1 MHDIPNLYLVFIM
14 NFKLD
19 FLILYELFCS
29 GLQSAC
35 TIYQSCITCT
45 CLSLSFQD
53 TRYQLFMLRP
63 TQRASWIGFAMS
75 YHLLGDF
82 EVANSILDSFRTNQM
97 KGPYDYEHSELLLYQ
112 NMVLAESGQYERAL
126 QHLHK
131 FDSQIL
137 DKLAIKET
145 SGEYYLKM
153 KR

>member
-1 MHDIPNLYLVFIM
+1 
-14 NFKLD
+14 
-19 FLILYELFCS
+19 
-29 GLQSAC
+29 
-35 TIYQSCITCT
+35 
-45 CLSLSFQD
+45 
-53 TRYQLFMLRP
+53 
-63 TQRASWIGFAMS
+63 MS

-131 FDSQIL
+131 FESQIL

-145 SGEYYLKM
+145 SGEYYLKL
-153 KR
+153 RRWVLVDCLIIIITLS